1 MKMYSVVLMLLLC
14 AGTSI
19 AQDKPG
25 ILVLAHGGSGIWE
38 RMVTA
43 AVAPL
48 KQKYPTEIAFGMA
61 DPKTVQKGLNNL
73 EKEGIRSVIVVPL
86 FISSHSPIIR
96 QTEYLLGL
104 REDLPDEPLVMNHAP
119 NPLSLV
125 TAQSFRRQHS
135 HGSDDANKER
145 DQVVIKPIA
154 SQARIMMTKP
164 LDDDSLVASILYER
178 ILGVSQPDEDE
189 TVILVAHGPND
200 EEDNKG
206 WLEKLTNLA
215 GQIQSKRLAEK
226 GRGFKSIER
235 ATVRDDAE
243 ESVYDKAKM
252 KLRDMVKSSGSTSR
266 VIVVPVVL
274 ALGGIE
280 AGIRRRLEGLEYV
293 WVKKALLPHENITRF
308 IEMSVTKVLAE

>member
-1 MKMYSVVLMLLLC
+1 MYSVVLMFLLC
-14 AGTSI
+14 AGSSI

-25 ILVLAHGGSGIWE
+25 LLVLAHGGSGIWE

-48 KQKYPTEIAFGMA
+48 RQKYPTEIAFGMA
-61 DPKTVQKGLNNL
+61 DPKTIQKGLNNL
-73 EKEGIRSVIVVPL
+73 EKKGVRSVIVVPL

-125 TAQSFRRQHS
+125 AAQSFRRQHS

-178 ILGVSQPDEDE
+178 IQGVSQADEDE

-206 WLEKLTNLA
+206 WLEKLTSLA
-215 GQIQSKRLAEK
+215 DQIQSKRLAEK
-226 GRGFKSIER
+226 GRGFKSIKCT
-235 ATVRDDAE
+235 TVRDDAK
-243 ESVYDKAKM
+243 ESVYDEAKM
-252 KLRDMVKSSGSTSR
+252 KLRDMVKSAGSTSR

-293 WVKKALLPHENITRF
+293 WVKKALLPHENVTRF
-308 IEMSVTKVLAE
+308 IEMSVTKVLTE

>member
-1 MKMYSVVLMLLLC
+1 MRSVVPMFLLC
-14 AGTSI
+14 ATTSI

-25 ILVLAHGGSGIWE
+25 VLVLAHGGSGIWE

-48 KQKYPTEIAFGMA
+48 RQKYPTEIAFGMA
-61 DPKTVQKGLNNL
+61 DPKTIQKGLNNL
-73 EKEGIRSVIVVPL
+73 EKEGIRSVVVVPL

-119 NPLSLV
+119 NLLSLV

-135 HGSDDANKER
+135 HGSDGANKER

-154 SQARIMMTKP
+154 SQARIVMTKP

-178 ILGVSQPDEDE
+178 IQGVSQPDEGE
-189 TVILVAHGPND
+189 TIILVAHGPND
-200 EEDNKG
+200 EEDNVG
-206 WLEKLTNLA
+206 WLEKLTSLA

-226 GRGFKSIER
+226 RRGFKSIER
-235 ATVRDDAE
+235 TTVRDDAE
-243 ESVYDKAKM
+243 ESVYDEAKM
-252 KLRDMVKSSGSTSR
+252 KLRDMVKSAGSTSR

-293 WVKKALLPHENITRF
+293 WVKKALLPHENVTRF